1 VRVSTLDFDGNSIAC
16 DRNHPFIPPE
26 QLVDWL
32 LQTGNPLGGETH
44 VDRRSF
50 SQLQDDQRE
59 Y

>member
-1 VRVSTLDFDGNSIAC
+1 V
-16 DRNHPFIPPE
+16 FIEIIHILPE

-44 VDRRSF
+44 VNRRSF

-59 Y
+59 YSSRD